1 MQSKILSTLLC
12 LSLVASCA
20 FADTTNGDNAN
31 ARTSQTS
38 TQAKQNNA
46 QNSGLN
52 LADGGGA
59 LTNLPDSETI
69 KTYELGAVEITA
81 KDAVDANPSVITINS
96 KSIADK
102 NANNVADAVRMVAGV
117 LMHEATGQRGEPSV
131 YIRGFSNTQSGLY
144 LDGIPMMSIYDRQT
158 DYGQYITQGISSI
171 QISKGFV
178 SPVYG
183 MNTLG
188 GAINLVSSKP
198 QKEFEFSLGAK
209 YLSGDEIRS
218 ALSVGT
224 NQGLYYFGADV
235 SYTDRLSYPLSN
247 RYSGTTAQPKGSA
260 LNSYYTNQTI
270 KLKAGIQP
278 NENHEYSLNFI
289 NQKGRKGGLLSSG
302 GGNWWEWPHYDKNT
316 IYLLGNSYFT
326 PDLSLNTR
334 LYYDTFDNELNMYG
348 RATNGQKPTTALSAS
363 SISIYDDDTLGA
375 ILTLAYDIYEGA
387 NVKVGANLKKDHHFE
402 KDGVG
407 VKGADLSELTTSI
420 FAQYAQ
426 RISNFRFVIA
436 GSYDRLD
443 SLNVSVISNGA
454 ENTDKTK
461 IKGDFSLQGI
471 FYYDISEGQNVHL
484 SVGKKENMPSLK
496 DRYSSKWGDYATN
509 SNLKPES
516 ALNYELGYD
525 LNLAKTAVNVA
536 VFYNDMTD
544 MFYDELIFENRC
556 TNYASAGS
564 GRNAKPANACYQRV
578 NADKGYTYGG
588 EVSVEQGFF
597 DGNAL
602 VLGANYSYIQQ
613 KAQGVAV
620 DSLGRTKITDYPNHI
635 FNAKVAVKPSPKLE
649 FIGFSTLESARYY
662 TSSTGG
668 YVKNNNYFTLD
679 LSANYE
685 FDKNFVVSAG
695 VLNFTDRDNYTNSNL
710 PSTAFHYAGRRYVVG
725 FDYKY

>member
-12 LSLVASCA
+12 SGIVASCA
-20 FADTTNGDNAN
+20 FADTTNAN
-31 ARTSQTS
+31 AQANQT
-38 TQAKQNNA
+38 NA

-52 LADGGGA
+52 LADGA
-59 LTNLPDSETI
+59 LTNSLDSKAI
-69 KTYELGAVEITA
+69 QTYELGAVEITA
-81 KDAVDANPSVITINS
+81 KDAIDANPSVTTINS
-96 KSIADK
+96 KAIADK
-102 NANNVADAVRMVAGV
+102 NANNVAGAVRMTTGV

-144 LDGIPMMSIYDRQT
+144 LDGIPIMSIYDRQT
-158 DYGQYITQGISSI
+158 DYGQYITQGISNI

-198 QKEFEFSLGAK
+198 QKELEFSLGAK
-209 YLSGDEIRS
+209 YLSSDEIRS

-224 NQGLYYFGADV
+224 NQGLFYFGADV

-302 GGNWWEWPHYDKNT
+302 GGNWWEWPHYDNNT

-348 RATNGQKPTTALSAS
+348 RATNGQKPTATLSAS
-363 SISIYDDDTLGA
+363 NISIYDDDTLGA
-375 ILTLAYDIYEGA
+375 ILTLSYDIYEYA

-402 KDGVG
+402 KDGDVG

-426 RISNFRFVIA
+426 RISAFRFIIA

-443 SLNVSVISNGA
+443 SLNVSVISNGV

-471 FYYDISEGQNVHL
+471 FYYDISERQNVHL

-516 ALNYELGYD
+516 AINYELGYD
-525 LNLAKTAVNVA
+525 LNLAKTAVSAA

-544 MFYDELIFENRC
+544 MFYDKLIFENRC

-564 GRNAKPANACYQRV
+564 GRNAKPANSCYQRV

-597 DGNAL
+597 NGNAL

-620 DSLGRTKITDYPNHI
+620 DSFGRTKITDYPNHI
-635 FNAKVAVKPSPKLE
+635 FNAKIAVKPSQKLE

-685 FDKNFVVSAG
+685 LEKGFVLSAG
-695 VLNFTDRDNYTNSNL
+695 VLNFTDRDNYTGTNL
-710 PSTAFHYAGRRYVVG
+710 PSTATHYAGRRYVVG